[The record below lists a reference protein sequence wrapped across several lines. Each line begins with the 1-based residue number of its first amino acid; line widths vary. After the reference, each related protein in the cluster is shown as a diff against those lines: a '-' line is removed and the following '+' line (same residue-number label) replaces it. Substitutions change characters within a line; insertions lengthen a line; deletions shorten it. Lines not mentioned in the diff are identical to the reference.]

1 MNMSPIFK
9 KLNLKDQHNILVMN
23 APASFESDIAMLS
36 GITVMRDPKKLA
48 AISFALTFVKT
59 QAELDAL
66 SAVLAA
72 KAEGDALLWFAYPKG
87 TSKNY
92 QCDFNRDTGWNIIRD
107 AGFDTV
113 RQVAIDDDWSAL
125 RFRRIEYIKR

>member
-1 MNMSPIFK
+1 MPPIFK
-9 KLNLKDQHNILVMN
+9 KLNLKDQCDILVVN
-23 APASFESDIAMLS
+23 APASFESDLATLND
-36 GITVMRDPKKLA
+36 ITIWRDPKKVA
-48 AISFALTFVKT
+48 VVSFALTFVKK

-66 SAVLAA
+66 SAALAG
-72 KAEGDALLWFAYPKG
+72 KACGDTILWFAYPKG

-92 QCDFNRDTGWNIIRD
+92 QCEFNRDTGWNIIRG

-125 RFRRIEYIKR
+125 RFRRVEYIKR